1 MNGNASSGEV
11 RAARLDVKRQSPYEA
26 KSFAGFAIASMPL
39 RPGECLIM
47 RRPPAT
53 LLLTVFI
60 LLSAGEA
67 APQRPLKVFISVDME
82 GIGGI
87 GTAQMTSSVGKDYA
101 SGRRLMTD
109 EVNAVV
115 AAAFAGGATEI
126 LVNDSHGDMQNLLH
140 TELDPRVAYIQGA
153 IKPVGM
159 VEGLDSTFHAAIFL
173 GYHARAGTT
182 RGFLAHTG
190 SGIVK
195 GLWLN
200 DVEAGEGELNAAYA
214 GSLGVPVIVAAGDS
228 AFAAQF
234 ATNVKAATVVTKTAV
249 TPQAARLRHPE
260 RVREELAS
268 AVRRGLANL
277 SSAQPWSVGA
287 PVRVRLRF
295 ADPTRPQILE
305 AIPGVRQVDG
315 YTVEFT
321 AADMTAAYRMIRLMY
336 RFVTV

>member
-1 MNGNASSGEV
+1 MCRSLTS
-11 RAARLDVKRQSPYEA
+11 
-26 KSFAGFAIASMPL
+26 
-39 RPGECLIM
+39 
-47 RRPPAT
+47 
-53 LLLTVFI
+53 LLLFGCLF
-60 LLSAGEA
+60 LLAPDAEA
-67 APQRPLKVFISVDME
+67 QRAVKVFISVDME

-87 GTAQMTSSVGKDYA
+87 GTAQMTSSSGKDYA
-101 SGRRLMTD
+101 TGRRLMTD

-115 AAAFAGGATEI
+115 AAAFAGGATEV

-140 TELDPRVAYIQGA
+140 TELDPRVTYVQGA

-234 ATNVKAATVVTKTAV
+234 SENVKATTVVTKTAV
-249 TPQAARLRHPE
+249 TPQSARLRHPD
-260 RVREELAS
+260 RVREELAA
-268 AVRRGLANL
+268 AVRGRL
-277 SSAQPWSVGA
+277 SDLSVARPWNIGS
-287 PVRVRLRF
+287 PVHVRLRF

-321 AADMTAAYRMIRLMY
+321 APDMVEAYRLIRLMY
-336 RFVTV
+336 RFVSVP

>member
-1 MNGNASSGEV
+1 MN
-11 RAARLDVKRQSPYEA
+11 LT
-26 KSFAGFAIASMPL
+26 
-39 RPGECLIM
+39 M
-47 RRPPAT
+47 RR
-53 LLLTVFI
+53 V
-60 LLSAGEA
+60 LLSLVVASGTA
-67 APQRPLKVFISVDME
+67 TVSDAQRPLKVFISVDME

-87 GTAQMTSSVGKDYA
+87 GTGQMTSADGKDYA
-101 SGRRLMTD
+101 TARRLMTD

-115 AAAFAGGATEI
+115 AAAFAGGATEV

-140 TELDPRVAYIQGA
+140 TELDPRVAYVQGA

-159 VEGLDSTFHAAIFL
+159 VEGLDSSFHAAIFL
-173 GYHARAGTT
+173 GYHSRAGTP

-200 DVEAGEGELNAAYA
+200 DIEAGEGELNAAYA
-214 GSLGVPVIVAAGDS
+214 GSLGVPVILAAGDS

-234 ATNVKAATVVTKTAV
+234 GATVGAPTVVTKTAV
-249 TPQAARLRHPE
+249 TPQSARLRHPE
-260 RVREELAS
+260 RVRSDLAE
-268 AVRRGLANL
+268 AVRRGLAGL
-277 SSAQPWSVGA
+277 TSAKPWRVQA
-287 PVRVRLRF
+287 PVQVRMRF

-321 AADMTAAYRMIRLMY
+321 AQNMAEAYRLIRFMY